1 MAKKSTG
8 VYVVDKFNELYEL
21 NEYQIFVQKE
31 CAKLQK
37 KNIHISGSGNTL
49 VYIGELWQKKK
60 AKEAA
65 KAERDEK
72 ARIRKENDVILTS
85 STCTYATAAAMAAD
99 AKKAEAAAKRKL
111 KKQQEDAENERALK
125 EADEIAERILR
136 ERAAAM
142 AAEAKK
148 AEAAAKQKLKKQQE
162 DAENERALK
171 EADAVAERILRER
184 AAEKAKD
191 DERYYTIIQHSNS
204 IISKFNVNNT
214 SYFSNNPT
222 SKRFIGVQV

>member
-1 MAKKSTG
+1 MAKKSTD
-8 VYVVDKFNELYEL
+8 VYVVDKFNEQYEL

-37 KNIHISGSGNTL
+37 KNIHISGSRNTL

-72 ARIRKENDVILTS
+72 ARIRKINDVILTS
-85 STCTYATAAAMAAD
+85 STCTYATAIAAD

-111 KKQQEDAENERALK
+111 KKQQEDAENERAF
-125 EADEIAERILR
+125 
-136 ERAAAM
+136 
-142 AAEAKK
+142 
-148 AEAAAKQKLKKQQE
+148 
-162 DAENERALK
+162 K

-191 DERYYTIIQHSNS
+191 DEIYYIIIQHSNS

-214 SYFSNNPT
+214 SYFYNNTT
-222 SKRFIGVQV
+222 SKMFIRVQV

>member
-125 EADEIAERILR
+125 EAD
-136 ERAAAM
+136 
-142 AAEAKK
+142 
-148 AEAAAKQKLKKQQE
+148 
-162 DAENERALK
+162 
-171 EADAVAERILRER
+171 AVAERILRER

>member
-8 VYVVDKFNELYEL
+8 VYVVDKFNEQYEL

-72 ARIRKENDVILTS
+72 ARIRKMNDVILPS
-85 STCTYATAAAMAAD
+85 STCTYST
-99 AKKAEAAAKRKL
+99 
-111 KKQQEDAENERALK
+111 
-125 EADEIAERILR
+125 
-136 ERAAAM
+136 

-162 DAENERALK
+162 EEAEKVRTAEAKKAEAAAKRKLKKQQEEAEKERALK
-171 EADAVAERILRER
+171 EADAVAERILREK
-184 AAEKAKD
+184 AAKKAED
-191 DERYYTIIQHSNS
+191 DK
-204 IISKFNVNNT
+204 KFYVNNT
-214 SYFSNNPT
+214 SYFSNTPT